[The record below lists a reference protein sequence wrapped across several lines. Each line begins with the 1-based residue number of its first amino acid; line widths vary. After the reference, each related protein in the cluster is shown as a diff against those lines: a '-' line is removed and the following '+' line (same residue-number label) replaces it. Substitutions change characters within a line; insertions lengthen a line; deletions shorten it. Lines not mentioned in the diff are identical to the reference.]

1 MRNHTSMVGTCLA
14 LSVAMLLASGAAVAG
29 VPTTIPSTAL
39 IEGTLASTGGGAA
52 ADGDYSAVFAI
63 YKDETGGSPI
73 WFEGPVT
80 LKVAAGQ
87 FSYALGTATPLKASD
102 LTTGA
107 WLGMKLGQDPELA
120 RKPLHSVAFA
130 LRTAVAEG
138 LACSGCVGATQLD
151 AAALKDYL
159 KAGDLATVA
168 LSGSYADLA
177 GAPDLSAYVKAA
189 SLADVAT
196 TGSYADLVGAP
207 DMAPYAKTALL
218 GKVATTNKYA
228 DVTGLPTLAE
238 VGKSCGTGLLV
249 AGIKADGTLDCAQ
262 APSTTGN
269 LPADGI
275 DDISNGLIFNQF
287 TDVFASSAAL
297 PIPDNNPIGGFSE
310 IVVGDVGLAQK
321 LTVSLE
327 LTNSDLSTVQ
337 VWLYDAAN
345 QEYVVYNKGGKK
357 GDGINTS
364 YPDPT
369 KTISGD
375 LTYWAGK
382 NPKGTWRLK
391 VVDTAFLNNTTDGQV
406 VKWSVNLQTLSS
418 KKIQIKGDLIV
429 DGTITNPGLAAQI
442 AAASKTATYRWAA
455 FHTHQNGQEGW
466 FMGNDA
472 AMFGGVAPSNWTD
485 NNYTAANLS
494 ADKEVLRTL
503 FVNKSMAKWNANV
516 WSEVYTMYSS
526 TNGRIA
532 MALFRVKNTTAND
545 ITWTPYWW
553 YTAYQGWAETASV
566 AVNGSNAWSG
576 DCGGGTCNRS
586 QNLTIPKNRT
596 STVIFQVGGSTGWSW
611 CCNSHTRKVVLAFYN
626 NSLKLPSGL
635 EFVDDLDTA
644 TGGWEQ

>member
-1 MRNHTSMVGTCLA
+1 MKNRNLGWKLATSFAAA
-14 LSVAMLLASGAAVAG
+14 LMLTSGAAMAA
-29 VPTTIPSTAL
+29 VPGTAL
-39 IEGTLASTGGGAA
+39 IEGTLHSTGGGAA
-52 ADGDYSAVFAI
+52 ADGDYATVFAI
-63 YKDETGGSPI
+63 YKDQTGGSPI

-80 LKVAAGQ
+80 VKVAAGQ
-87 FSYALGTATPLKASD
+87 FSYALGTGVALKPAD

-107 WLGMKLGQDPELA
+107 WLGMKIGQDPELA
-120 RKPLHSVAFA
+120 RKPLHSVAYA
-130 LRTAVAEG
+130 LRAAVAEG
-138 LACSGCVGATQLD
+138 LSCTGCVGADQLD

-168 LSGSYADLA
+168 LSGAYADLA
-177 GAPDLSAYVKAA
+177 GAPDLTGFVKAA
-189 SLADVAT
+189 NLADVAT
-196 TGSYADLVGAP
+196 TGAYADLTGAP
-207 DMAPYAKTALL
+207 DLTAYAKTAGLA
-218 GKVATTNKYA
+218 KVATTGKYA
-228 DVTGLPTLAE
+228 DLAE
-238 VGKSCGTGLLV
+238 IPAMAQLGKSCGSGLV
-249 AGIKADGTLDCAQ
+249 VIGIKADGTLECAQ
-262 APSTTGN
+262 ASAAATIA
-269 LPADGI
+269 ADNI
-275 DDISNGLIFNQF
+275 DEISNGLIWNQF
-287 TDVFASSAAL
+287 TDVFESKVAL
-297 PIPDNNPIGGFSE
+297 AIPDNNPIGGFSE

-327 LTNSDLSTVQ
+327 LTNSDVTTVQ
-337 VWLYDAAN
+337 VSLYDAAN
-345 QEYVVYNKGGKK
+345 QQYVLWDKGGKK
-357 GDGINTS
+357 GDGIKTT